1 MTKLEAEKAIRHG
14 AIAAAIIGGL
24 TIIVS
29 LFAMFTNNDEGI
41 LADYNDPWII
51 VDIIIVFLLAF
62 FIWKKSRVAAVLML
76 IYYFVV
82 RVFALFE
89 TGQFQGIFISV
100 LILYFLGKAVWG
112 SFVWHRLEKIENP
125 ESYRARKKSKWWL
138 WLIGVVGAVF
148 MVLVGVGVA
157 IMTGVIPAVQV
168 QTGTEIPKKQEA
180 RLREVDLLQPG
191 EQVRYYYSTG
201 FIDIA
206 TDGAI
211 LTNKRVLGYWT
222 VNGELDSYGFDIE
235 NIKSIERESEGSYL
249 EDAAYNI
256 YSFDDEADYL
266 IIWLSVEEDRHLDM
280 VAAIEKIS
288 RDNNDKRQTDKTV
301 TE

>member
-1 MTKLEAEKAIRHG
+1 M
-14 AIAAAIIGGL
+14 
-24 TIIVS
+24 
-29 LFAMFTNNDEGI
+29 
-41 LADYNDPWII
+41 ADYNDPWII

-62 FIWKKSRVAAVLML
+62 FIWKKSRVAADLML

-180 RLREVDLLQPG
+180 RLREVDLLQPCLLYTSPSPRD
-191 EQVRYYYSTG
+191 QR
-201 FIDIA
+201 
-206 TDGAI
+206 
-211 LTNKRVLGYWT
+211 
-222 VNGELDSYGFDIE
+222 
-235 NIKSIERESEGSYL
+235 GSRMPSS
-249 EDAAYNI
+249 A
-256 YSFDDEADYL
+256 
-266 IIWLSVEEDRHLDM
+266 
-280 VAAIEKIS
+280 
-288 RDNNDKRQTDKTV
+288 
-301 TE
+301 